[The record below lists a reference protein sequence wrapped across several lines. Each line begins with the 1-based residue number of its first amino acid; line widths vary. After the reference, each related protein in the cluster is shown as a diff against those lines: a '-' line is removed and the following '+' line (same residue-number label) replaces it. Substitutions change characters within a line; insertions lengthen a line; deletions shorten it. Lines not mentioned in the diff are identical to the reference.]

1 MKKTLELIKSVVFFV
16 ILTLPSQ
23 AIGLENGL
31 VEERCYEKPL
41 FGVSEIWNTITADQK
56 MLSSIVENKKIIVEL
71 YQAIQIKNP
80 LKAEIS
86 GSKVFS
92 MKPTTK
98 FYISSDFLSALEN
111 PRIAKMNAQKNKSW
125 WISQIMNIHDF
136 ISETNADSELDN
148 NELKFL
154 QKLKYETQ
162 LLSNIY
168 DKVAIERFTE
178 SENNFFLGYIK
189 SNPIQ
194 EIYLLCSYRFYNNF
208 NADFQL
214 KAPEDLSFI
223 LETDDTQ
230 VLEVGDQILGSRLS
244 GQGDFSSVKNCVS
257 TGQLTLECS
266 IIPLSYDNVVLLIL
280 LKKLTIKERYQL
292 SNAKQIGFSN
302 CIISEIQNPRN
313 IGGVQVKDFLKG
325 WGKELQTAAVEGIST
340 AKTSEKGFFS
350 AFTQSLL
357 GMAEVSIR
365 PKAKLKSINIVT
377 CELEFQ
383 NLNIM
388 N

>member
-1 MKKTLELIKSVVFFV
+1 MKKTLQLIKSVVFFV

-41 FGVSEIWNTITADQK
+41 FGVPEIWKTITADQK

-111 PRIAKMNAQKNKSW
+111 PRIAKMNSQKNQSW
-125 WISQIMNIHDF
+125 WISQIMNLHNF
-136 ISETNADSELDN
+136 ISENSTDSELNDD
-148 NELKFL
+148 ELKFL
-154 QKLKYETQ
+154 QKLQDETQ
-162 LLSNIY
+162 LLSEMY

-178 SENNFFLGYIK
+178 SKNNFFLGYIK
-189 SNPIQ
+189 SNLIQ
-194 EIYLLCSYRFYNNF
+194 DIYLLCSYSFYNNF

-223 LETDDTQ
+223 LEIDDTQ
-230 VLEVGDQILGSRLS
+230 VLELEDQILGARLS
-244 GQGDFSSVKNCVS
+244 GQGDFSSVKNCIS

-292 SNAKQIGFSN
+292 SNAKKIGFSN
-302 CIISEIQNPRN
+302 CIISEIQNSRN
-313 IGGVQVKDFLKG
+313 NGGVQVKEFLKG
-325 WGKELQTAAVEGIST
+325 LDKELRTAVIEGINT
-340 AKTSEKGFFS
+340 AKTSEKGIDS
-350 AFTQSLL
+350 AVTQSLL
-357 GMAEVSIR
+357 GMAEVFIK
-365 PKAKLKSINIVT
+365 PKAKLKSINALT

>member
-1 MKKTLELIKSVVFFV
+1 MSVIIFI

-23 AIGLENGL
+23 VIGLENGL

-41 FGVSEIWNTITADQK
+41 FGAPEIWKTIAADQK
-56 MLSSIVENKKIIVEL
+56 MLSSIIENKKIIVEL

-98 FYISSDFLSALEN
+98 FYISSDLLSALEN
-111 PRIAKMNAQKNKSW
+111 PRIAKMKSQKNKSW
-125 WISQIMNIHDF
+125 WISQIMNMHNF
-136 ISETNADSELDN
+136 ISETNADSDLDDD
-148 NELKFL
+148 ELKFL
-154 QKLKYETQ
+154 QKLKDETQ
-162 LLSNIY
+162 LFSNIY
-168 DKVAIERFTE
+168 DKVTIERFTE
-178 SENNFFLGYIK
+178 SENNFLLGYIK

-194 EIYLLCSYRFYNNF
+194 EIYLLCSYSFYNNF

-230 VLEVGDQILGSRLS
+230 VLEVGDQILGARLS
-244 GQGDFSSVKNCVS
+244 GQGDFSSVKNCIS

-292 SNAKQIGFSN
+292 SNAKQISFSN

-313 IGGVQVKDFLKG
+313 IGGPQVIGFLKDLS
-325 WGKELQTAAVEGIST
+325 KEFQSAAIDGVNVAKSSETLEEGIGK
-340 AKTSEKGFFS
+340 AI
-350 AFTQSLL
+350 TQTFL
-357 GMAEVSIR
+357 GITKIILR
-365 PKAKLKSINIVT
+365 PDTKLENINVLT

-383 NLNIM
+383 NLNII

>member
-1 MKKTLELIKSVVFFV
+1 MKKTLQLIKSFIFFA

-23 AIGLENGL
+23 VMGLDNGL

-41 FGVSEIWNTITADQK
+41 LEISEIWKIITPDEK
-56 MLSSIVENKKIIVEL
+56 MLSSIVENKKLIAEL
-71 YQAIQIKNP
+71 SHAIQIKNP
-80 LKAEIS
+80 VKAEIN
-86 GSKVFS
+86 GLKVFS
-92 MKPTTK
+92 MEPKIK
-98 FYISSDFLSALEN
+98 FYISSDFQSALKK
-111 PRIAKMNAQKNKSW
+111 PRIEKMNSQKNKSW
-125 WISQIMNIHDF
+125 WILQIKNMHNLLSD
-136 ISETNADSELDN
+136 TDAKLDDYDLKLLQ
-148 NELKFL
+148 ELKD
-154 QKLKYETQ
+154 QTQ
-162 LLSNIY
+162 SLAKMY
-168 DKVAIERFTE
+168 DKVALERFTE
-178 SENNFFLGYIK
+178 SKNNFFLGYIK
-189 SNPIQ
+189 SGVMQ
-194 EIYLLCSYRFYNNF
+194 EIYLLCSYSFYNNF

-223 LETDDTQ
+223 LETDDIQ
-230 VLEVGDQILGSRLS
+230 VLEVGDQILGARLS
-244 GQGDFSSVKNCVS
+244 GQGDFSSVKNCIS

-313 IGGVQVKDFLKG
+313 IGGVQVKEFLKG
-325 WGKELQTAAVEGIST
+325 LKKELQTSAVEGINT
-340 AKTSEKGFFS
+340 AKTSEKGIYS
-350 AFTQSLL
+350 AFTQTLL
-357 GMAEVSIR
+357 GMAEVFIK